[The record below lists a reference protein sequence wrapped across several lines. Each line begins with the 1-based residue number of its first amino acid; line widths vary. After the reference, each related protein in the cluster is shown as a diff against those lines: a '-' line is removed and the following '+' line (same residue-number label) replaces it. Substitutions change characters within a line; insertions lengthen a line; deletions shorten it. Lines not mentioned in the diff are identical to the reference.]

1 MATTEDAAR
10 LILTSTTEGLAEAGG
25 EIASPERG
33 LRERKEDDDRDA
45 VSSVESSDTSREFA
59 RELGPQRT
67 VVSRAE
73 DALAKDG
80 PAREAATAIAG
91 ASWDTVADSAQA
103 AEQPGR
109 GGGPDLAGLLA
120 SLAAVCDRLGPALA
134 SFVASLGSDAPG
146 RRADEV
152 GPPGGRAD
160 GPGAAIPPAPEVPGA
175 RPPSQRRRRRR
186 RR

>member
-1 MATTEDAAR
+1 MTTETPSRASNPATHPGSSRGSSAR
-10 LILTSTTEGLAEAGG
+10 SG
-25 EIASPERG
+25 RWC
-33 LRERKEDDDRDA
+33 
-45 VSSVESSDTSREFA
+45 
-59 RELGPQRT
+59 
-67 VVSRAE
+67 RAE